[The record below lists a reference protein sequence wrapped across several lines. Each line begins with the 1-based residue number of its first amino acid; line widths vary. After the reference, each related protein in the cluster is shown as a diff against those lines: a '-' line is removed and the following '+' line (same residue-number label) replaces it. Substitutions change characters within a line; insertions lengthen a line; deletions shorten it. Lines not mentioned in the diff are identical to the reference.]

1 MKSPLHNQIFLP
13 TAALLVLA
21 VVLFTGISA
30 WHAAKVRQGQTASHM
45 EAVANALGSASYP
58 LTDDVVQRIGAMIG
72 GDVVVL
78 GADQQVASST
88 IEADEDLRSLLA
100 NLTVPGTNASAPQ
113 SLSWNSGSYLVTSI
127 QRSRV
132 RRPQTLYVILAQE
145 EFPVV
150 WRNVIVAPAIAALVT
165 LTLALFVTRL
175 VAGRIARRVEQL
187 RALFSRLA
195 EGDFQPVTASGQDD
209 EIRDLMVS
217 ANVLSEQLRAMQQEL
232 ITAERLQLLGQLSG
246 GLAHQLKNS
255 VAGARLAIQ
264 LHQRRCDSDDTMIQT
279 ALAQLALTEE
289 QVLAVV
295 SLKAQSSAES
305 SGAASEVCDF
315 SRMIKDVSSLLQP
328 HCSHWKSTITLN
340 VPDQLLTAVRAV
352 QPLRGALLN
361 LMQNAIEAA
370 GVGGSIE
377 CHVTSTAD
385 NVIIDIRDSGPGFSG
400 ELNQLLKAF
409 HTTKPEGIGLGLTIA
424 QHAVDQEQGQLSFQ
438 RIDNQTSV
446 RICLPLRPVTSAGS
460 SSAGF
465 GEPGLDRSAVSAAEQ
480 HAAIIQKPGKP

>member
-30 WHAAKVRQGQTASHM
+30 WHAAAVRREQTASHM
-45 EAVANALGSASYP
+45 EAVANALGGASYP
-58 LTDDVVQRIGAMIG
+58 LTDDVVRRIGAMIG

-78 GADQQVASST
+78 NSQQQIMSST
-88 IEADEDLRSLLA
+88 INADETLRSLLA
-100 NLTVPGTNASAPQ
+100 DLSVPTTNASAPQ
-113 SLSWNSGSYLVTSI
+113 SLRWNSTSYLVTSI

-132 RRPQTLYVILAQE
+132 RRPATLYVILAQE
-145 EFPVV
+145 DFPVV

-175 VAGRIARRVEQL
+175 LARRIAKRVDQL

-264 LHQRRCDSDDTMIQT
+264 LHQRRCNAQDTMIQT

-295 SLKAQSSAES
+295 SLKATPSDSATE
-305 SGAASEVCDF
+305 AAMEVCDL
-315 SRMIKDVSSLLQP
+315 SRLVTDVAALLQP
-328 HCSHWKSTITLN
+328 HCSHWKSQISLQL
-340 VPDQLLTAVRAV
+340 PDQLLTMVRSV
-352 QPLRGALLN
+352 QPLRGAVLN
-361 LMQNAIEAA
+361 VMQNAVEAA
-370 GVGGSIE
+370 GVGGRIA
-377 CHVTSTAD
+377 CHVTSTSD
-385 NVIIDIRDSGPGFSG
+385 HVVIDIRDSGPGFSDAHD
-400 ELNQLLKAF
+400 QLLKAF

-424 QHAVDQEQGQLSFQ
+424 QHAVDQEQGLLSFQ
-438 RIDNQTSV
+438 RIYDQTSV
-446 RICLPLRPVTSAGS
+446 QIRLPRRPVKTCSATHS
-460 SSAGF
+460 ESTTEIAA
-465 GEPGLDRSAVSAAEQ
+465 AVLEDPF
-480 HAAIIQKPGKP
+480 QKLRTL